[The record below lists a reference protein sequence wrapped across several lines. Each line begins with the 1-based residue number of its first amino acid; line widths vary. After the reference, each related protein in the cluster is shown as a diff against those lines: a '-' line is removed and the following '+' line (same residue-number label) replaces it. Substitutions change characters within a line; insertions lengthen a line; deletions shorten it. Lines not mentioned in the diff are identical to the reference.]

1 MLQHAPEAVP
11 LQETVGCAQ
20 ALYMLSNGALPLWAG
35 AGGQL
40 VGRQCLTSC
49 DFSLGGY
56 WPAARSTAL
65 SAASLLARPF
75 AV

>member
-35 AGGQL
+35 ARGQL
-40 VGRQCLTSC
+40 AWRQC
-49 DFSLGGY
+49 FSLCGFSLCGY
-56 WPAARSTAL
+56 LTAARS
-65 SAASLLARPF
+65 SLLHCFWHGLLPHCP
-75 AV
+75 